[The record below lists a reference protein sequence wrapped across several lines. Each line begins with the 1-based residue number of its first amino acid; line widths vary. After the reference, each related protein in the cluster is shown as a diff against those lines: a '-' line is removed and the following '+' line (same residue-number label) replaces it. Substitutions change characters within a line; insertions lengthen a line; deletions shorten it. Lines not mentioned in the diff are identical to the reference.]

1 VTSDARLL
9 LAIRT
14 ILVTTR
20 IAFGSNQRAGMDDL
34 ARGAA
39 SRGAEMLE
47 RLRRDL
53 PPDASDRLSRAV
65 GDAEREIRELV
76 ARLGDRRPRDR

>member
-20 IAFGSNQRAGMDDL
+20 IAFRSNQRAGMDDL
-34 ARGAA
+34 AGGAA
-39 SRGAEMLE
+39 SRGAQLLE
-47 RLRRDL
+47 RLRRDV
-53 PPDASDRLSRAV
+53 PPDANERLSGAMA
-65 GDAEREIRELV
+65 DAEREIRELV
-76 ARLGDRRPRDR
+76 ARLGDRQPRDR